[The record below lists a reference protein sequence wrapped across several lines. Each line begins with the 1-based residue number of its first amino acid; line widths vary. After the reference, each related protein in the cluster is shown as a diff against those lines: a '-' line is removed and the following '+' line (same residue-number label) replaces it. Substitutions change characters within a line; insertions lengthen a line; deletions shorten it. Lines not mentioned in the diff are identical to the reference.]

1 MVPNERYHNVFHLR
15 EDYSGIPLTDDLEIH
30 FLELSKLNQIRTT
43 TSSGLLNWLLFH
55 KSDNTEN
62 WEVLKIQEP
71 ELGKVMTVLKFLSQD
86 AEFRR
91 LYEMRQKALH
101 DEASSIEGAREE
113 GEKQGELK
121 GKLEVATKM
130 LEKGIDMVSI
140 SELTGHP
147 IDELKKINQ
156 AH

>member
-1 MVPNERYHNVFHLR
+1 
-15 EDYSGIPLTDDLEIH
+15 
-30 FLELSKLNQIRTT
+30 
-43 TSSGLLNWLLFH
+43 
-55 KSDNTEN
+55 
-62 WEVLKIQEP
+62 
-71 ELGKVMTVLKFLSQD
+71 MTVLKFLSQD